1 MIFINIK
8 KAKEIIPLENTYEND
23 YLYTSFVKPVAYSM
37 DGYYF
42 LKFNL
47 AYAAIHPLTQ
57 EEFLTKYPFL
67 VVFHEK
73 GELIEFRFD
82 VLKRVF
88 LSDKKNRLYIP
99 T

>member
-1 MIFINIK
+1 
-8 KAKEIIPLENTYEND
+8 
-23 YLYTSFVKPVAYSM
+23 M

-82 VLKRVF
+82 VLKGLFIRQKRT
-88 LSDKKNRLYIP
+88 DYIFQLNCRNV
-99 T
+99 

>member
-1 MIFINIK
+1 
-8 KAKEIIPLENTYEND
+8 
-23 YLYTSFVKPVAYSM
+23 M

-73 GELIEFRFD
+73 E
-82 VLKRVF
+82 
-88 LSDKKNRLYIP
+88 N
-99 T
+99 